1 MTIVEFYETGNPVHW
16 NILVPLYLF
25 VLSVSTGVAIVLS
38 FSQIFK
44 VNVFQSVRKQGLL
57 IGLVM
62 IASAPIFLILDLGQ
76 PLRFWYTI
84 NPMNFQYSSPMSW
97 GGVFLIV
104 FGLIMLYVN
113 KDIFLKKLS
122 KQTLEEVA
130 ATTSTSSKGIE
141 ITLFIVALLLAT
153 YPGVELGILVGKQL
167 WNSELLPIYFIST
180 TILAGI
186 SVLGLVLPLIKGDNN
201 TLSKYISTS
210 MILFILLS
218 FILIASRSLIIV
230 GAGATGFDSLKLMWS
245 NQVFLFGEVI
255 VGLLAPLVLVIFGKT
270 KKNHSYI
277 ALASILVLI
286 GVFAMRYALIFTQLA
301 ML

>member
-16 NILVPLYLF
+16 NFLVPLYLF

-255 VGLLAPLVLVIFGKT
+255 VGLFAPLVLVIFGKT

>member
-16 NILVPLYLF
+16 NFLVPLYLF